1 MIIKQNKLLKIIL
14 VVLFLLLIIIQTLN
28 CRNIINKKELLLAEI
43 SVQQEEISNLE
54 AEYIYKKRNSKLGS
68 IRQAP
73 NLKEKTAEILS
84 KLESFNLE
92 LIDFSSSEAEL
103 NLNLSGDFSTILNF
117 IYYLEAEIKALKI
130 SEFKIKKNSGQ
141 LFFYLKLKNEL
152 I

>member
-117 IYYLEAEIKALKI
+117 IYYLEAEIKVLKI

>member
-28 CRNIINKKELLLAEI
+28 CRNIINEKELLLAEI

-84 KLESFNLE
+84 KLESFNLK

-117 IYYLEAEIKALKI
+117 IYYLEAEIKVLKI

>member
-28 CRNIINKKELLLAEI
+28 CRNIINEKELLLAEI

-84 KLESFNLE
+84 KLESFNLK

-130 SEFKIKKNSGQ
+130 SEFKIKKNSDQ